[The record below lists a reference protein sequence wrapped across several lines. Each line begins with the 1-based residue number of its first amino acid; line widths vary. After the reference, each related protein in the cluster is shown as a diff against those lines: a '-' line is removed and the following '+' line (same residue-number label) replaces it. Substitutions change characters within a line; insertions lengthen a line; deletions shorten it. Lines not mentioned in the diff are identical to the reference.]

1 MKRQR
6 KLRKAKTH
14 AENQRFRPWL
24 CLAWQ
29 IESMKKQGRE
39 TEEEQIS
46 DIISSLP
53 DCMLAHILSFLP
65 TKHAILTSIL
75 SSRWRVLWTLVPVL
89 HLDKPTLDSIRTS
102 TLNYIL
108 FPRNPSTLCKLC
120 IDCPRR
126 SFVDKCVQ
134 AAILRGVQELDLV
147 LDLHNQTKELPA
159 SVFFCTTLVVLKLR
173 GHFLLNPPDSASSSS
188 SMFPSLKTLQI
199 SHVYYANHNSLSTLL
214 PACPLLQDLR
224 IKVSDSDLDFL
235 DKEADNKFN
244 ILVLVPTLKILVLDC
259 SFLRWSFKLH
269 INTPALEYFH
279 FKGDL
284 NSDVVS
290 ENLPN
295 LFKSVLDVRNC
306 YYLDWMWKLT
316 NFMGLLCNIRSMELW
331 IGTAEYILEH
341 SSSNSH
347 YDVPMFHNLSSL
359 KFYGDFWAMWSPWN
373 AVQLLLCRAPK
384 LQTLTFELNYRCCI
398 RSFSVDFRLK
408 KPLDV
413 PECLSSHLTTCH
425 YKGFSGHVME
435 LVEQILKESKVL
447 KTMKIT
453 FNSDLDSK
461 EKLRIHKKI
470 MKFPRTSQ
478 TCQIAF
484 D

>member
-1 MKRQR
+1 
-6 KLRKAKTH
+6 
-14 AENQRFRPWL
+14 
-24 CLAWQ
+24 
-29 IESMKKQGRE
+29 MKKQRRK
-39 TEEEQIS
+39 TEEEEHS

-53 DCMLAHILSFLP
+53 DCMLAHILYFLP
-65 TKHAILTSIL
+65 TKQAILTSIL
-75 SSRWRVLWTLVPVL
+75 SSRWRALWTLVPVL
-89 HLDKPTLDSIRTS
+89 HLDKPTLYSIRTS
-102 TLNYIL
+102 TLDDIL
-108 FPRNPSTLCKLC
+108 LSRNSSTLCKLR

-147 LDLHNQTKELPA
+147 LDLDNQTKELPA

-188 SMFPSLKTLQI
+188 SMFPSLKILQI
-199 SHVYYANHNSLSTLL
+199 LHVYYANHNSLSTLL
-214 PACPLLQDLR
+214 AACPLLQDLR
-224 IKVSDSDLDFL
+224 IKVSDSDFDFL

-244 ILVLVPTLKILVLDC
+244 IIVFVPTLKILVLDC

-269 INTPALEYFH
+269 INTPALEYFN

-284 NSDVVS
+284 DSDVVS

-295 LFKSVLDVRNC
+295 LFKSVLDVRSC

-316 NFMGLLCNIRSMELW
+316 NFMRLLCNIRSMELCV
-331 IGTAEYILEH
+331 GTAEYILEH
-341 SSSNSH
+341 SLSNNH

-359 KFYGDFWAMWSPWN
+359 KFYGDLWAMWSPWN
-373 AVQLLLCRAPK
+373 AVKLLLCRAPK
-384 LQTLTFELNYRCCI
+384 LQTLAFELNYRCCI
-398 RSFSVDFRLK
+398 HSFSVDFPLK

-425 YKGFSGHVME
+425 YKGFSGHAME

-461 EKLRIHKKI
+461 EKLRIHEEI
-470 MKFPRTSQ
+470 MKFSRTSQ
-478 TCQIAF
+478 TCQIVF

>member
-1 MKRQR
+1 
-6 KLRKAKTH
+6 
-14 AENQRFRPWL
+14 
-24 CLAWQ
+24 
-29 IESMKKQGRE
+29 MKKERRE
-39 TEEEQIS
+39 TEEEEHS

-126 SFVDKCVQ
+126 YFVDKCVQ
-134 AAILRGVQELDLV
+134 AAILRDVQELDLI
-147 LDLHNQTKELPA
+147 LDLDNQPKELPA

-214 PACPLLQDLR
+214 AACPLLQDLR

-244 ILVLVPTLKILVLDC
+244 ILVFVPTLKILVLDC

-269 INTPALEYFH
+269 INTPTLEYFN

-284 NSDVVS
+284 DNDVVS

-295 LFKSVLDVRNC
+295 LFKSVLDVRRC
-306 YYLDWMWKLT
+306 YYLDWMLKLT
-316 NFMGLLCNIRSMELW
+316 NFMGPLCNIRSMELW
-331 IGTAEYILEH
+331 IGTAKYILEH
-341 SSSNSH
+341 SSSNNH
-347 YDVPMFHNLSSL
+347 YDIPMFHNLSSL
-359 KFYGDFWAMWSPWN
+359 KFYGDLWAMWSPWN

-398 RSFSVDFRLK
+398 RSFSVDIPLK

-425 YKGFSGHVME
+425 YKGFSGHAME

-453 FNSDLDSK
+453 FNSDIDSK
-461 EKLRIHKKI
+461 EKLHIHEEI

-478 TCQIAF
+478 TCQIVF

>member
-1 MKRQR
+1 M
-6 KLRKAKTH
+6 
-14 AENQRFRPWL
+14 
-24 CLAWQ
+24 AWQ

-39 TEEEQIS
+39 TEEEQHS
-46 DIISSLP
+46 DIISRLP

-65 TKHAILTSIL
+65 IKHAILTSIL

-102 TLNYIL
+102 TLYYIL
-108 FPRNPSTLCKLC
+108 LPRNLSTLCKLC
-120 IDCPRR
+120 IDCPRP

-199 SHVYYANHNSLSTLL
+199 SHVYYANHNSLSTVLA
-214 PACPLLQDLR
+214 ACPLLQDLR
-224 IKVSDSDLDFL
+224 IKVGDSDLDFL

-244 ILVLVPTLKILVLDC
+244 ILVFVPTLKILVLDC

-269 INTPALEYFH
+269 INTPNLEYFN

-284 NSDVVS
+284 DNDVVS

-295 LFKSVLDVRNC
+295 LFKSVLNVRRC

-316 NFMGLLCNIRSMELW
+316 NFMGPLRNIRSMELW
-331 IGTAEYILEH
+331 IGTAKVRGTLFFF
-341 SSSNSH
+341 SCSNS
-347 YDVPMFHNLSSL
+347 
-359 KFYGDFWAMWSPWN
+359 
-373 AVQLLLCRAPK
+373 LLV
-384 LQTLTFELNYRCCI
+384 
-398 RSFSVDFRLK
+398 SVL
-408 KPLDV
+408 
-413 PECLSSHLTTCH
+413 
-425 YKGFSGHVME
+425 
-435 LVEQILKESKVL
+435 
-447 KTMKIT
+447 
-453 FNSDLDSK
+453 
-461 EKLRIHKKI
+461 
-470 MKFPRTSQ
+470 
-478 TCQIAF
+478 
-484 D
+484 